1 MKYFLPIAAAVALS
15 SVSFHCGKKVMKTE
29 PAPIYAGE
37 MKTQEPAATIVYDQG
52 QPAENVEPERGPIR
66 LTVLYGFDS
75 DAMLPDSKML
85 LEGRMADMAGRTV
98 RLTGGACPIG
108 EEDYNYL
115 LGMRRA
121 EAVKNFLVAHARPS
135 PASISIQSVGEQ
147 NLITDNPKQYN
158 LNRRCEITI
167 D

>member
-37 MKTQEPAATIVYDQG
+37 MKTQEPMATIVYDE
-52 QPAENVEPERGPIR
+52 PLPEKNVEPVRDPIR

-75 DAMLPDSKML
+75 DAILPGTRLL
-85 LEGRMADMAGRTV
+85 LEGYMADMAGRTV

-121 EAVKNFLVAHARPS
+121 ETVKNFLVAHARPS

>member
-1 MKYFLPIAAAVALS
+1 MRYLLPIAAAVALS
-15 SVSFHCGKKVMKTE
+15 TISFHCGKKVMKTE

-37 MKTQEPAATIVYDQG
+37 MKEQEPPATIVYDQDL
-52 QPAENVEPERGPIR
+52 PTENVEPERGPIR
-66 LTVLYGFDS
+66 LAVLYGFDS

-85 LEGRMADMAGRTV
+85 LEGYMPDMAGRTV

-108 EEDYNYL
+108 EEDYNYF

-121 EAVKNFLVAHARPS
+121 ESAKNFLVAHARPA

-147 NLITDNPKQYN
+147 NLISDNPKQYN

-167 D
+167 E